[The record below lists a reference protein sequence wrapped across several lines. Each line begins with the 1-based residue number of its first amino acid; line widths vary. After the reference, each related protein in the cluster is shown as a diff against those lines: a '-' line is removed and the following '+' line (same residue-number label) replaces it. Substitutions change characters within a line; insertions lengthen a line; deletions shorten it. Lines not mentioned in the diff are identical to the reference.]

1 MVKIGDFGISKVLSS
16 KSKAY
21 TVRTY
26 IYILFITDAME
37 SLSSVINSD
46 LIDPFQDETLS
57 HLKLEYF
64 KHPVLYLAVY
74 SKKIA
79 RIFCIYCVQGNIC
92 LWVFFFA
99 PFALVSLRLGI
110 FNFFFK
116 QLC

>member
-46 LIDPFQDETLS
+46 LIDQFQDETLS

-92 LWVFFFA
+92 LWVFFFC
-99 PFALVSLRLGI
+99 PFRPRQFKTGHI
-110 FNFFFK
+110 QFFF
-116 QLC
+116 